1 MSEQTQMAPTP
12 EEATTPIAAP
22 ASAAALGEHQ
32 IFQTSSKLAPPRS
45 LGNGQDGHSS
55 NDGHTVEFGV
65 LRQVPMTVQVEVG
78 RTSMTLG
85 EVLDELEVGS
95 SIRLDR
101 HAGDPVEV
109 YINGALF
116 ARAEVVVL
124 QDQIGAR
131 IIELVDPAQN
141 SRPSGLR

>member
-1 MSEQTQMAPTP
+1 MSEQSNLAPAI
-12 EEATTPIAAP
+12 EEAGAIAAP
-22 ASAAALGEHQ
+22 PANVAG
-32 IFQTSSKLAPPRS
+32 
-45 LGNGQDGHSS
+45 G
-55 NDGHTVEFGV
+55 VEFGV

-78 RTSMTLG
+78 RATMTLG
-85 EVLDELEVGS
+85 EILDELEVGA

-109 YINGALF
+109 YVNGALF

-131 IIELVDPAQN
+131 ILEVVGSNPAG
-141 SRPSGLR
+141 RPSGLR

>member
-1 MSEQTQMAPTP
+1 MSEELQT
-12 EEATTPIAAP
+12 
-22 ASAAALGEHQ
+22 AALPEDKTPAMPPPAAGIAKGDQ
-32 IFQTSSKLAPPRS
+32 IFQTSGKLAAASVRENGHNNN
-45 LGNGQDGHSS
+45 GN
-55 NDGHTVEFGV
+55 VEFGV

-131 IIELVDPAQN
+131 IVELVDPAQN
-141 SRPSGLR
+141 TRPSGLR

>member
-1 MSEQTQMAPTP
+1 MSEQNNAALAP
-12 EEATTPIAAP
+12 EEVGNGAAVP
-22 ASAAALGEHQ
+22 ASNLQNTG
-32 IFQTSSKLAPPRS
+32 
-45 LGNGQDGHSS
+45 GG
-55 NDGHTVEFGV
+55 VEFGV

-78 RTSMTLG
+78 RATMTLD
-85 EVLDELEVGS
+85 EILDELEVGA

-109 YINGALF
+109 YVNGALF

-131 IIELVDPAQN
+131 ILELVGN
-141 SRPSGLR
+141 GSVGRPSGLR

>member
-1 MSEQTQMAPTP
+1 MSEPNNATPAP
-12 EEATTPIAAP
+12 EEVGNGAP
-22 ASAAALGEHQ
+22 AQANNLHSAGG
-32 IFQTSSKLAPPRS
+32 S
-45 LGNGQDGHSS
+45 
-55 NDGHTVEFGV
+55 VEFGV

-78 RTSMTLG
+78 RATMTLG
-85 EVLDELEVGS
+85 EILDELEVGA

-109 YINGALF
+109 YVNGALF

-131 IIELVDPAQN
+131 ILEVVGNGPDG
-141 SRPSGLR
+141 RPSGLR

>member
-1 MSEQTQMAPTP
+1 MSEQNNLASAP
-12 EEATTPIAAP
+12 EEV
-22 ASAAALGEHQ
+22 SSGAAAQANNLQNAGG
-32 IFQTSSKLAPPRS
+32 S
-45 LGNGQDGHSS
+45 
-55 NDGHTVEFGV
+55 VEFGI

-78 RTSMTLG
+78 RATMTLG
-85 EVLDELEVGS
+85 EILDELKVGA

-109 YINGALF
+109 YVNGALF

-131 IIELVDPAQN
+131 ILEVVGSGPDG
-141 SRPSGLR
+141 RPSGLR

>member
-1 MSEQTQMAPTP
+1 MSEQTLIAPMP
-12 EEATTPIAAP
+12 ED
-22 ASAAALGEHQ
+22 SAAAMPSPAANAGNGEHQ
-32 IFQTSSKLAPPRS
+32 IFQTSSRHAATRPHE
-45 LGNGQDGHSS
+45 DG
-55 NDGHTVEFGV
+55 NDGGNVEFGV

>member
-1 MSEQTQMAPTP
+1 MSEQSN
-12 EEATTPIAAP
+12 P
-22 ASAAALGEHQ
+22 ASAPE
-32 IFQTSSKLAPPRS
+32 RS
-45 LGNGQDGHSS
+45 LSSGAAGNVAASAVGGVD
-55 NDGHTVEFGV
+55 FGV

-78 RTSMTLG
+78 RATMTLG
-85 EVLDELEVGS
+85 EILDELEVGA

-109 YINGALF
+109 YVNGALF

-131 IIELVDPAQN
+131 ILEVVGSSPAG
-141 SRPSGLR
+141 RPSGLR

>member
-1 MSEQTQMAPTP
+1 MSEQIQTASTPEAAAAPIANASINLGKGDQPVFQSSAKIAATARAVDAAAPT
-12 EEATTPIAAP
+12 
-22 ASAAALGEHQ
+22 
-32 IFQTSSKLAPPRS
+32 
-45 LGNGQDGHSS
+45 N
-55 NDGHTVEFGV
+55 VEFGV

-141 SRPSGLR
+141 TRPSGLR

>member
-1 MSEQTQMAPTP
+1 MSE
-12 EEATTPIAAP
+12 E
-22 ASAAALGEHQ
+22 
-32 IFQTSSKLAPPRS
+32 SKVALAPDET
-45 LGNGQDGHSS
+45 GNGAGVQTKNLQPAG
-55 NDGHTVEFGV
+55 GRVEFGV

-78 RTSMTLG
+78 RATMTLG
-85 EVLDELEVGS
+85 EILDELEVGA

-131 IIELVDPAQN
+131 ILEVVGNGPDG
-141 SRPSGLR
+141 RPSGLR

>member
-1 MSEQTQMAPTP
+1 MSEENNPTP
-12 EEATTPIAAP
+12 VREEKIGAP
-22 ASAAALGEHQ
+22 APANN
-32 IFQTSSKLAPPRS
+32 FPPPGAR
-45 LGNGQDGHSS
+45 
-55 NDGHTVEFGV
+55 VEFGV

-78 RTSMTLG
+78 RTTMTLG
-85 EVLDELEVGS
+85 EILDELEVGA

-109 YINGALF
+109 YVNGALF

-131 IIELVDPAQN
+131 ILEVVGNGPDG
-141 SRPSGLR
+141 RPSGLR

>member
-1 MSEQTQMAPTP
+1 MSEANNLTP
-12 EEATTPIAAP
+12 PPEPGSEAAVP
-22 ASAAALGEHQ
+22 
-32 IFQTSSKLAPPRS
+32 PPR
-45 LGNGQDGHSS
+45 LQDVAGGV
-55 NDGHTVEFGV
+55 DFGV

-78 RTSMTLG
+78 RVTMTLG
-85 EVLDELEVGS
+85 EILDELEVGA

-109 YINGALF
+109 YVNGALF

-131 IIELVDPAQN
+131 ILEVVGAGSN
-141 SRPSGLR
+141 ARPSGLR

>member
-1 MSEQTQMAPTP
+1 MSEQNDLTPAP
-12 EEATTPIAAP
+12 EQAVV
-22 ASAAALGEHQ
+22 SAAAQPNIPSAAKG
-32 IFQTSSKLAPPRS
+32 
-45 LGNGQDGHSS
+45 G
-55 NDGHTVEFGV
+55 VEFGV

-78 RTSMTLG
+78 RATMTLG
-85 EVLDELEVGS
+85 EILDELEVGA

-109 YINGALF
+109 YVNGALF

-131 IIELVDPAQN
+131 ILEVVGTGPDG
-141 SRPSGLR
+141 RPSGLR

>member
-1 MSEQTQMAPTP
+1 MPDDS
-12 EEATTPIAAP
+12 ATAMPPP
-22 ASAAALGEHQ
+22 AISAGKGEHQ
-32 IFQTSSKLAPPRS
+32 IFQTSSKLAVLPHE
-45 LGNGQDGHSS
+45 DS
-55 NDGHTVEFGV
+55 NDGNVEFGV

>member
-1 MSEQTQMAPTP
+1 MSEQSNLAPAL
-12 EEATTPIAAP
+12 EEVGSIAAP
-22 ASAAALGEHQ
+22 AANAG
-32 IFQTSSKLAPPRS
+32 
-45 LGNGQDGHSS
+45 GG
-55 NDGHTVEFGV
+55 VEFGV

-78 RTSMTLG
+78 RATMTLG
-85 EVLDELEVGS
+85 EILDELEVGA

-109 YINGALF
+109 YVNGALF

-131 IIELVDPAQN
+131 ILEVVGSSPAG
-141 SRPSGLR
+141 RPSGLR